1 MQMALAPLA
10 QAGVTSTVTGADFGD
25 AFRGSSTRSVV
36 ALGLAD
42 VQTGIGDVF
51 ANGAN
56 GGEGSLGHVMLHG
69 LAGCVAAEAQGADC
83 GSGAMGGIAGAIYS
97 GMQKAPER
105 SSYASD
111 AAFDAAFATWKTD
124 VLAKGELISLT
135 AAYVFS
141 GGKAEN
147 VGAANLVANS
157 AIARLCCTNHLVGG
171 LPLSP
176 DRLILR
182 LQ

>member
-69 LAGCVAAEAQGADC
+69 LAGCVAG
-83 GSGAMGGIAGAIYS
+83 
-97 GMQKAPER
+97 
-105 SSYASD
+105 
-111 AAFDAAFATWKTD
+111 
-124 VLAKGELISLT
+124 
-135 AAYVFS
+135 
-141 GGKAEN
+141 
-147 VGAANLVANS
+147 
-157 AIARLCCTNHLVGG
+157 LCCTNRLMTEV
-171 LPLSP
+171 PLSS
-176 DRLILR
+176 DRPIR
-182 LQ
+182 RFQ